1 MDALE
6 DLQKYVESKL
16 REHSTELRDMEMD
29 GSGELDYYEGL
40 VDAYGH
46 MLAKIKEVLNSQEL
60 TMEYHFVVKWSEEEG
75 WQVDYET
82 TIANFD
88 DQPVFIPNLGE
99 WAAATDD
106 TETGDQ
112 YSVIGNELTD
122 ILYSF
127 NKGENLFQ

>member
-1 MDALE
+1 
-6 DLQKYVESKL
+6 
-16 REHSTELRDMEMD
+16 
-29 GSGELDYYEGL
+29 
-40 VDAYGH
+40 
-46 MLAKIKEVLNSQEL
+46 
-60 TMEYHFVVKWSEEEG
+60 MEYHFVVKWSEEEG

-127 NKGENLFQ
+127 NKGENLL